1 MENAIALKT
10 KIVNAINLFSL
21 LGRLLSLKVEIIFFI
36 MPKSNSLSQF
46 NKLELALKMANGISF
61 IDIIVHFV
69 I

>member
-1 MENAIALKT
+1 MENAIAVKT

-21 LGRLLSLKVEIIFFI
+21 LGSLLSLKVEIMFFI

-46 NKLELALKMANGISF
+46 NKFELAPKMANGISF
-61 IDIIVHFV
+61 VDIISGYV